1 MAFVTCGIRRLRT
14 WGRRTGAL
22 RLSTVGLLYLLLA
35 GQTRA
40 EDGYQLWLR
49 YQPVA
54 HPQNY
59 DVRAI
64 VHDPK
69 TSTTN
74 SAAAAELQHGLSRL
88 LGRSIPVA
96 ATGGPGALVLGTP
109 STNPDIAALHLSL
122 ASLGREGYRIQS
134 VRLHGSPATVIAAN
148 SDIGLLYGAFAFLR
162 LVATEQPIGSIDL
175 ASAPKLQLRLLDHWD
190 NLDGTIERGYAGGSL
205 WKWQTLPGHI
215 DPRYIDYARANA
227 SVGINGA
234 VLNNVNS
241 SSDILTPLYIEK
253 VAALATAWRPYGVR
267 VYLSPRFT
275 APMDLG
281 KLKTADPLDPAVR
294 AWWADEIAMIYRAV
308 PDFGG
313 FLIKA
318 SSEDQPGPQQYGRTH
333 ADAANMF
340 ADLLAPHGGVV
351 MYRAFVYADH
361 HGDTKGERVVSAF
374 KDIKPLDGQFHAN
387 VIVQVKDGPF
397 DFQPREPFHPL
408 FGAMPRTPLMI
419 EFPVTKEYMGQAA
432 DLAYLGVRY
441 QEILQS
447 DTFEHGPGSTVA
459 KVLEGRLDHHTLT
472 GAAGVANTGSDRNWT
487 GSIFN
492 QANWYAY
499 GRFAWDPDASARIV
513 ADEWTRQTFGSDPHV
528 VSVADDMLM
537 RSYDDM
543 VDYSTPLGLAFM
555 MQGGTHF
562 GPGMWDVSESRTDWQ
577 AGWFNK
583 AAPDGVGFDRTR
595 SGSDA
600 VDQYNPP
607 LSVLWADPKTTPDR
621 YLLWF
626 HHLPW
631 SYRMKDGQTLWQNL
645 SATYQ
650 RGVSGVD
657 RMRAQWSS
665 LEGLVDAERFAEI
678 SDYLAIQK
686 RDAVWWRDA
695 GMAYFESYS
704 HRSYPDGL
712 KPKYPLS
719 YYKALPPGAAPQD

>member
-1 MAFVTCGIRRLRT
+1 MLKCLQRMGQRAS
-14 WGRRTGAL
+14 AL
-22 RLSTVGLLYLLLA
+22 QLPFVGLLCMALA
-35 GQTRA
+35 GPARA
-40 EDGYQLWLR
+40 ADGYQLWLGYR
-49 YQPVA
+49 QVA
-54 HPQNY
+54 RPQAY
-59 DVRAI
+59 DVSAI
-64 VHDPK
+64 VRDPATGPTEK
-69 TSTTN
+69 
-74 SAAAAELQHGLSRL
+74 AAAAELQRGLTSL
-88 LGRSIPVA
+88 LGRKIPFVA
-96 ATGGPGALVLGTP
+96 TPGAGALVLGTP
-109 STNPDIAALHLSL
+109 STSPAIAALHLSL
-122 ASLGREGYRIQS
+122 SSLGREGYRIQA
-134 VRLHGSPATVIAAN
+134 VRLRGSPTIVIAAN
-148 SDIGLLYGAFAFLR
+148 GPRGLLYGAFAFLR
-162 LVATEQPIGSIDL
+162 LVSTEQPIDHIDL
-175 ASAPKLQLRLLDHWD
+175 ASAPRLQLRILDHWD
-190 NLDGTIERGYAGGSL
+190 NLDGSIERGYAGGSL

-227 SVGINGA
+227 SIGINGA

-253 VAALATAWRPYGVR
+253 VAALASAWRPYGIR

-281 KLKTADPLDPAVR
+281 GLKTADPLDPAVR
-294 AWWADEIAMIYRAV
+294 AWWADEVDMIYRAI

-318 SSEDQPGPQQYGRTH
+318 SSEGQPGPQQYGRTH

-340 ADLLAPHGGVV
+340 ADLLAPHHGVV

-361 HGDTKGERVVSAF
+361 HGDIKGERVVSGF
-374 KDIKPLDGQFHAN
+374 KEIKPLDGQFHAN

-408 FGAMPRTPLMI
+408 FGAMPRTALMI
-419 EFPVTKEYMGQAA
+419 EFPITKEYMGQAA

-441 QEILQS
+441 REILQS

-459 KVLEGRLDHHTLT
+459 KVLEGEVDPHGLS

-499 GRFAWDPDASARIV
+499 GRFAWDPESSPRAV
-513 ADEWTRQTFGSDPHV
+513 AEEWTRQTFNGNPRV
-528 VSVADDMLM
+528 VSVVTDMLM
-537 RSYDDM
+537 QSYDDM

-562 GPGMWDVSESRTDWQ
+562 GPGMWDVSAPRTDWQ

-583 AAPDGVGFDRTR
+583 AAADGVGFDRTR

-607 LSVLWADPKTTPDR
+607 LSTLWSDPKTTPDR

-631 SYRMKDGQTLWQNL
+631 GFQMKDGHTLWQDL
-645 SATYQ
+645 FATYQ
-650 RGVSGVD
+650 RGVLGVD
-657 RMRAQWSS
+657 RLRVQWRS
-665 LEGLVDAERFAEI
+665 LRGLIDPERFNEVD
-678 SDYLAIQK
+678 DYLAIQK

-695 GMAYFESYS
+695 GMAYFESYA
-704 HRSYPDGL
+704 HLPYPDGF

-719 YYKALPPGAAPQD
+719 YYKSLPPGAAPLN